1 MIDST
6 AKYVMSHYPN
16 SQVIYGDTDSV
27 MVKFGVKTVKEAM
40 DLGLEAAAKVSE
52 IFPPP
57 VKLEFEKVYFPY
69 LLMNKKRYAGLY
81 WTNCEKWDKLDAK
94 GIETVRRDNC
104 LLVRNVVSTCLKKI
118 LIDRSVDDAIKYV
131 KQTISDLL
139 QNKLDI
145 SLLVITKALGKSAK
159 SDDYANKQ
167 AHVELAERMRKRDP
181 SSAPQ
186 VGDRV
191 PYVMIEAAKGAKA
204 YEKSEDPIY
213 VLDNNIPIDT
223 QYYLDNQLAKP
234 LKRIFAPIISNP
246 DSLLAGDHTRMVIKS
261 TPSTSTGIM
270 AFAVKT
276 LKCLY
281 CKAPLNQK
289 ENGPVCKNCQDK
301 ISEVYMGV
309 ITQVSE
315 YEERYCKLWSTCQKC
330 QGSLTQNILCT
341 SRDCPLFYQRRKVE
355 KDLEGVKETMKRF
368 QTN

>member
-6 AKYVMSHYPN
+6 AKYVMLHYPN

-57 VKLEFEKVYFPY
+57 VKLEFEKVYYPY

-281 CKAPLNQK
+281 CKAPLSQK

-301 ISEVYMGV
+301 TSEVYMGV

-315 YEERYCKLWSTCQKC
+315 YEERYCRLWSTCQKC